1 MKRLSD
7 EQIAAQIRRKTAAMQ
22 GALQSTRVE
31 APAVEIGNLA
41 GVAPLWEAGRAYEK
55 GELFT
60 HEGKVGYTRQA
71 LTSSDVY
78 PPFSPG
84 TEALYG
90 VRPAADAD
98 GVYPYVYNM
107 RAEVGMK
114 VCETGAVYMC
124 VQAADPLL
132 YPPSSVPALFVLEG
146 AK

>member
-1 MKRLSD
+1 MSRLTD
-7 EQIAAQIRRKTAAMQ
+7 EQIARQIRAKTAAMQ
-22 GALQSTRVE
+22 VALTDTRTDAPGAQ
-31 APAVEIGNLA
+31 IGNLA
-41 GVAPLWEAGRAYEK
+41 GVAPLWEAGREYEK

-60 HEGKVGYTRQA
+60 WDDKVGYTRQA

-114 VCETGAVYMC
+114 VRENGAIYMC

-132 YPPSSVPALFVLEG
+132 YPPSSVPALFVLED
-146 AK
+146 AE